1 MPMPQVYFDA
11 SRDFDAFIRDVRDTC
26 LLQTHHQAYHTLR
39 AVLHVFRDHLAIED
53 ALRFAGVLPPVVRA
67 IFVEDWMPSPPRSFP
82 DRAMLQAKV
91 KAVRRDHN
99 LAPDTAIA
107 DVAAALQNRC
117 PRAGPCARWTAGRRA
132 RLLGRGQRGIGQTRR
147 SLPGQQKRRP
157 EGRLLEAVLW

>member
-39 AVLHVFRDHLAIED
+39 AVLQVFRNHLAIED

-67 IFVEDWMPSPPRSFP
+67 IFVEDWMPSPPRPFP

-107 DVAAALQNRC
+107 DVAAAL
-117 PRAGPCARWTAGRRA
+117 
-132 RLLGRGQRGIGQTRR
+132 RR
-147 SLPGQQKRRP
+147 SRIDVRALDRVLAGLP
-157 EGRLLEAVLW
+157 EGARNFWAADNEA

>member
-26 LLQTHHQAYHTLR
+26 LLQTHHQAYHTLC

-67 IFVEDWMPSPPRSFP
+67 IFVEDWMPSPPRPFP

-107 DVAAALQNRC
+107 DVAAAL
-117 PRAGPCARWTAGRRA
+117 
-132 RLLGRGQRGIGQTRR
+132 RR
-147 SLPGQQKRRP
+147 SRIDVRALDRVLAGLP
-157 EGRLLEAVLW
+157 EGARDFWAVDNEA

>member
-39 AVLHVFRDHLAIED
+39 AVLHVFRDHLAIEG

-67 IFVEDWMPSPPRSFP
+67 IFVEDWMPSPPRPFP

-107 DVAAALQNRC
+107 DVAAAL
-117 PRAGPCARWTAGRRA
+117 
-132 RLLGRGQRGIGQTRR
+132 RR
-147 SLPGQQKRRP
+147 SRIDVRALDRVLAGLP
-157 EGRLLEAVLW
+157 EGARDFWAVDNEA

>member
-107 DVAAALQNRC
+107 DVAAAL
-117 PRAGPCARWTAGRRA
+117 
-132 RLLGRGQRGIGQTRR
+132 RR
-147 SLPGQQKRRP
+147 SRIDVRALDRVLAGLP
-157 EGRLLEAVLW
+157 EGARDFWAADNEA